1 MRLARRPLFV
11 AVSLACLGLF
21 VACRTLVP
29 IAEVHDAP
37 LLTTPHNTLDQVTEA
52 IGVAALSLGWDVEK
66 QAPGVMQATLRLRNH
81 VAVVRIEY
89 DTRTFSI
96 LPVETQNIK
105 REGDL
110 IHPNYNGWIQN
121 LQRRISSTPVAEASV
136 SPPRVG

>member
-1 MRLARRPLFV
+1 MRLAPRLFV
-11 AVSLACLGLF
+11 AVSFACLALF

-37 LLTTPHNTLDQVTEA
+37 LLSTPDSTLAEVTEA
-52 IGVAALSLGWDVEK
+52 IGVAALSLGWEVEK
-66 QAPGVMQATLRLRNH
+66 ESPNALKATLRLRSH

-121 LQRRISSTPVAEASV
+121 LQKRISWTPVQQTLEST
-136 SPPRVG
+136 R

>member
-1 MRLARRPLFV
+1 MRLAPRLFV
-11 AVSLACLGLF
+11 TVSFACLALF

-29 IAEVHDAP
+29 IAVVHDAP
-37 LLTTPHNTLDQVTEA
+37 LLSTPDSTLAEVTEA
-52 IGVAALSLGWDVEK
+52 IGVAALSLGWEVEK
-66 QAPGVMQATLRLRNH
+66 ESPNALRATLRLRSH

-121 LQRRISSTPVAEASV
+121 LQKRISWTPVQQALK
-136 SPPRVG
+136 